1 MTSADGAVKPMS
13 QMLAAMGQVDTIE
26 SKLDQLNQVKFDTF
40 KDSLQAMIDKM
51 MEVVDTSGEMVGSMK
66 SNSGF
71 AITGTIQKSTSNQ
84 QTGNQGKISA
94 TNIKIGTQNN
104 YKTGESARSLRNAL
118 ASN

>member
-1 MTSADGAVKPMS
+1 
-13 QMLAAMGQVDTIE
+13 
-26 SKLDQLNQVKFDTF
+26 
-40 KDSLQAMIDKM
+40 
-51 MEVVDTSGEMVGSMK
+51 MK

-71 AITGTIQKSTSNQ
+71 TITGSIQKSSSNQ
-84 QTGNQGKISA
+84 NTGTTGKIST